1 MPSHCT
7 CLIVPD
13 FISFRKGGLVHF
25 FYCAAMKKI
34 ISLLVLL
41 AACAPATMIT
51 GTWKNTQAPSGNYHN
66 ILVAALT
73 SRAVAK
79 NTVEEDLVTML
90 KNYHVTASK
99 SIDLFPPNFTNS
111 DSNRTV
117 LLDKIKGGNFDAI
130 LTVSLLKRETESRYA
145 GSPAPYDPF
154 RYSYYRNFWGYYS
167 YWYPTMYDPAYDT
180 ETVYYIETNLYDA
193 SSEELKWS
201 AQSKT
206 YDILNLATFS
216 KEFSKSI
223 VDQMIKDGVLQGE
236 TDVPPETPRGE

>member
-1 MPSHCT
+1 MS
-7 CLIVPD
+7 
-13 FISFRKGGLVHF
+13 
-25 FYCAAMKKI
+25 MKKI
-34 ISLLVLL
+34 FSILLFL

-51 GTWKNTQAPSGNYHN
+51 GTWKNPQVPPGNYHN

-79 NTVEEDLVTML
+79 NTVEGDLVTML

-99 SIDLFPPNFTNS
+99 SIDLFPPNLTGS
-111 DSNRTV
+111 DSDRSV
-117 LLDKIKGGNFDAI
+117 LLDKIKGRNIDAI
-130 LTVSLLKRETESRYA
+130 LTVSLLKRETESRYT

-167 YWYPTMYDPAYDT
+167 YWYPAMYDPAYDS
-180 ETVYYIETNLYDA
+180 EQVYYIETNLYDA
-193 SSEELKWS
+193 ATEELKWS

-216 KEFSKSI
+216 RDFSKSI
-223 VDQMIKDGVLQGE
+223 VDQMVKDGVLQAEASTQKEEG
-236 TDVPPETPRGE
+236 DGVYR